1 MLFFDVINLRV
12 VNVHFDIFCTKR
24 FNYILMAL
32 IIYMPPTLSIIIPA
46 FNEQRTIQKTLL
58 NYYDFFKNKCS
69 FNIIVVMDGCND
81 LTFDI
86 VKNLSKKYDEIQY
99 INHPKKLGKGGGI
112 IKGFKSA
119 NAEYI
124 AFTDA
129 DGSTSPIELYNL
141 IIQTK
146 NTDVVVGSRWLH
158 DSEILKKESLT
169 RRIASRSFN
178 LMIRLLFNLQLKDTQ
193 CGAKVLKQYVVK
205 DIIDDL
211 VITNF
216 AFDIDLLYQ
225 AKRKGYSIL
234 EVPIEWKHDDFT
246 ELRMAKVIPSMFLS
260 IMGLRMK
267 YTPFWVFIPE
277 QIPKTIF
284 KKVKTI

>member
-1 MLFFDVINLRV
+1 
-12 VNVHFDIFCTKR
+12 
-24 FNYILMAL
+24 MAL
-32 IIYMPPTLSIIIPA
+32 IIYMPPTLSIVIPA

-58 NYYDFFKNKCS
+58 NYYDFFKTKCS

-86 VKNLSKKYDEIQY
+86 VKNLSEKYGEIKY

-129 DGSTSPIELYNL
+129 DGSTSPKELYNL
-141 IIQTK
+141 IKQSK
-146 NTDVVVGSRWLH
+146 NTDVVIGSRWLH
-158 DSEILKKESLT
+158 DSEIIKNESLT

-178 LMIRLLFNLQLKDTQ
+178 LMIRLIFNLQFKDTQ
-193 CGAKVLKQYVVK
+193 CGAKVLKGYVVR

-234 EVPIEWKHDDFT
+234 EIPIEWKHDDFT
-246 ELRMAKVIPSMFLS
+246 ELRMAKVVPAMFLS
-260 IMGLRMK
+260 IIGLRMK
-267 YTPFWVFIPE
+267 YTPFWVLIPE
-277 QIPKTIF
+277 TIPKTIF